1 MCLALLSALCSRRL
15 LARTL
20 STFICSV
27 LIVIRPFSHLGGQWA
42 FLALTIKELHFSAQ
56 DTLAQQLEA
65 TVLHVWGG
73 LCGIGISAL
82 AKYLTSLVS
91 DPVNQRALPA
101 IFLVIIS
108 FFAGGLKSRLPR
120 LTGAARIVMFIS
132 VWLLMQDVGQT
143 QIILP
148 EAGNFLWVTLT
159 ASVTALIASMI
170 LLRWS
175 SVTVARVATAALTR
189 VHDCLSN
196 SLDSIFTEGPGRVT
210 LDRSLLNDLL
220 KLTINL
226 NTAYHQTAFELR
238 LGHVGVKPLKP
249 LVFVVEQLRRDLSW
263 GMSFPR
269 VVRETQSSSEVDILQ
284 SFRDPALE
292 LGGALLESLEA
303 VKRVI
308 GLCYDHALKPVT
320 LDQEKIQL
328 HNCNER
334 LNVAIV
340 AARNKL
346 KDICD
351 ELGIQRTATLD
362 GHFGLSQEV
371 YDLCLFM
378 ISLLQMAHSM
388 RHTITIVQD
397 LVASYENSPIR
408 LYYPRFTAA
417 WLGVAPASII
427 HEEGEQVTEQSDNP
441 AYTDPNDT
449 LENLVSQTS
458 DDGDADSDSLRE
470 KGKGKRQVIAA
481 RPLSYAWWA
490 AVLQV
495 AWNMRTTL
503 RYRLMLSRFLRSLL
517 HSSHV
522 KHAFKNAMGVALLSI
537 PAFLPNGSPGR
548 RWFDEWHGQWMVIS
562 FIWVHEINV
571 GQTWRVGYLRFWG
584 TVGGAIYGFVATVI
598 AHRNPYL
605 IVFFL
610 TLAELPLS
618 YLVINTT
625 VPSLGVV
632 GSITLPPLILLKY
645 IVPNVE
651 TSDIMLAVQRCIT
664 IVAGIVAAQAINS
677 IFPRHC
683 RVLFLDG
690 TSRTLQLMSELYM
703 VLSRDLFNSGHLASP
718 QEKRKT
724 IKLELSIR
732 NSLHRLSLL
741 MATMNDELSLVP
753 KPMRR
758 YRRLLGILQ
767 NLLDVLSGIRKA
779 RENIPRRETVNAVIA
794 QRREL
799 VSCVCISFFACE
811 QVYRGRQPLPQY
823 LPSSRQAVRT
833 LERHIE
839 EHIKET
845 RDNESI
851 EALGLSLIY
860 AFAEIDLLR
869 DLAERLEDLLDVTKQ
884 LFGSHSWFMLDESGD
899 MTIRM
904 ATHDRVGSD

>member
-1 MCLALLSALCSRRL
+1 MRFALLSALCSRRL

-20 STFICSV
+20 STFICST
-27 LIVIRPFSHLGGQWA
+27 LIVTRPFSRLGGQWA

-65 TVLHVWGG
+65 TVLHVVGG

-91 DPVNQRALPA
+91 DPASERALPA
-101 IFLVIIS
+101 IFLVIIC

-120 LTGAARIVMFIS
+120 LTGAARIIMFVS

-159 ASVTALIASMI
+159 ASITALIASMI

-189 VHDCLSN
+189 VHECLAN
-196 SLDSIFTEGPGRVT
+196 SLDSVFSEGPSRVS

-220 KLTINL
+220 KLTIHL

-249 LVFVVEQLRRDLSW
+249 LVFVIEQLRRDLSW

-269 VVRETQSSSEVDILQ
+269 VARQTENSSELDILQ

-292 LGGALLESLEA
+292 LGGALLESLDA

-308 GLCYDHALKPVT
+308 DLCYHHALKPVS
-320 LDQEKIQL
+320 LEKEKAQL
-328 HNCNER
+328 QACNQR
-334 LNVAIV
+334 LSVAIV

-346 KDICD
+346 RDICD
-351 ELGIQRTATLD
+351 ELGVQQMATLD
-362 GHFGLSQEV
+362 GEFGLSQEV
-371 YDLCLFM
+371 FDLCLFM

-388 RHTITIVQD
+388 RHTISIVDD
-397 LVASYENSPIR
+397 LVASYEDSPIR

-441 AYTDPNDT
+441 AYTGVNDT
-449 LENLVSQTS
+449 LETLENQNS
-458 DDGDADSDSLRE
+458 DDDTLQE
-470 KGKGKRQVIAA
+470 KGKAPAIRAH
-481 RPLSYAWWA
+481 PLSYAWWSS
-490 AVLQV
+490 VLQF
-495 AWNMRTTL
+495 AWNLRTTL
-503 RYRLMLSRFLRSLL
+503 RYRLLLSRILRSLL

-522 KHAFKNAMGVALLSI
+522 KHALKNAAGVALLSI
-537 PAFLPNGSPGR
+537 PAFLPNESPGR
-548 RWFDEWHGQWMVIS
+548 RWFAEWHGQWMVIS

-584 TVGGAIYGFVATVI
+584 TVLGSIYGFVATI
-598 AHRNPYL
+598 ISGQNPYL

-618 YLVINTT
+618 YIVISTT
-625 VPSLGVV
+625 FPSLGVV

-645 IVPNVE
+645 IVPGVG

-664 IVAGIVAAQAINS
+664 IVAGIVAAQAVNS

-683 RVLFLDG
+683 RILFLDG
-690 TSRTLQLMSELYM
+690 TSRTLQLLSELYM
-703 VLSRDLFNSGHLASP
+703 VLSRDLFHEGHLASP

-779 RENIPRRETVNAVIA
+779 RENIPRRETVTAVIA

-833 LERHIE
+833 LEQHIE

-845 RDNESI
+845 RDNTSI

-869 DLAERLEDLLDVTKQ
+869 DLTERLEDLLDVTKQ
-884 LFGSHSWFMLDESGD
+884 LFGSHSWFMRDESGE

-904 ATHDRVGSD
+904 GEHDRVGSD